1 MSIDKKELERIKTEI
16 KNSYEGGSTSVRV
29 RNDVYSSVTE
39 VAKKEKIS
47 IIKYVTIAV
56 IEKIIRES

>member
-1 MSIDKKELERIKTEI
+1 MSIDKKELERVKSEI
-16 KNSYEGGSTSVRV
+16 KNAYDGGSTSVRV
-29 RNDVYSSVTE
+29 RNDVYEAVAE